1 MDKKELLD
9 TLEAILAD
17 VRTDY
22 NDDKVSAMLEVINLI
37 NDNYYRLKGEIKLTT
52 KQKELMLS
60 LFKILGDI
68 DKEAIEDMD
77 FSYFLADTLNEY
89 INCSLDELAVHIF
102 VKTIEEK

>member
-1 MDKKELLD
+1 
-9 TLEAILAD
+9 
-17 VRTDY
+17 
-22 NDDKVSAMLEVINLI
+22 MLYYV
-37 NDNYYRLKGEIKLTT
+37 YRLKGEIKLTT